1 MAPDDFHRV
10 SLLPYHYPEDH
21 PALVQAAVLDVGGDG
36 TDANRS
42 AEAAAE
48 SRWRARQLKASERRF
63 QVLWLGR

>member
-1 MAPDDFHRV
+1 M
-10 SLLPYHYPEDH
+10 
-21 PALVQAAVLDVGGDG
+21 VQAAVLDVGGDG

-63 QVLWLGR
+63 QAMSTAELKVVLKRQVRCVVSCE